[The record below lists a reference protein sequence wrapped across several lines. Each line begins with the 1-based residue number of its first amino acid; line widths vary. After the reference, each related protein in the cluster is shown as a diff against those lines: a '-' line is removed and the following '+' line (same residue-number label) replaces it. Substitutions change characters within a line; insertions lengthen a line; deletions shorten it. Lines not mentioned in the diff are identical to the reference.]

1 MMKFVT
7 FEVNTAIG
15 VFQRI
20 GVLRGQNIIDLHAAY
35 ASYLKEVRTVYR
47 WREMAESLVPAD
59 MLKFIEGGEMS
70 MEAAYLALEYFE
82 KTGSLEV
89 SRVREKQTY
98 HLDEIKLVAPV
109 PRPVSIRDCSAFPQ
123 HSMNIRAI
131 KQLPP
136 ELPEIWYDI
145 PAHYRTS
152 STVVIGPDDPIL
164 WPSYTERLDYEME
177 VAVCIGRYGVNI
189 PVNRAGDYIFGYT
202 IFNDISARDI
212 QQEEMSLMLGP
223 AKGKS
228 FENSNVMGP
237 CLVTPDEI
245 EVDKL
250 RMKTRINGE
259 VWSDG
264 NTRDMHFKF
273 PQLIAY
279 LSKDDPLYPGEF
291 IGSGTVGFGS
301 GIENNK
307 WLKPGDIIEL
317 EVEGIGILR
326 NRVERRDQG
335 VLNHA

>member
-1 MMKFVT
+1 MKFVT

-164 WPSYTERLDYEME
+164 WRSYTERLDYEME